1 MGLLVP
7 SLIDLVDILLIGG
20 VIFLFLNLTK
30 QTSYWYFVFGLVAA
44 VVLYFVANLLHLRL
58 FSSLFKSV
66 KDYWLIII
74 LIIFQPEI
82 RKFFTRS
89 GISRIWE
96 DTNTRKDKDFYF
108 ELLESVTALAHQRIG
123 AIFVIENKRRLNDY
137 ITSGIEID
145 AKLSLP
151 IITNIFSPLSKL
163 HDGAVIVRKDRI
175 VAAKVILPLGNDELT
190 KEKHGTRHLAGV
202 GISDVTDA
210 FVIIVSEET
219 GNISFAFNGK
229 LTRNISSEE
238 LHHKL
243 KDAFI

>member
-1 MGLLVP
+1 MGLLLP

-30 QTSYWYFVFGLVAA
+30 QTSYWYFVFGVIA
-44 VVLYFVANLLHLRL
+44 VVVLFFLANLLHLRM
-58 FSSLFKSV
+58 FSSLLRNI
-66 KDYWLIII
+66 KDYWLVII

-82 RKFFTRS
+82 RKFFTKS

-96 DTNTRKDKDFYF
+96 NTGTKKDKDFYF
-108 ELLESVTALAHQRIG
+108 ELLESVTALASQRIG

-137 ITSGIEID
+137 ITSGVELD

-151 IITNIFSPLSKL
+151 IVNNIFSPQSKL
-163 HDGAVIVRKDRI
+163 HDGAIIVRKDRI
-175 VAAKVILPLGNDELT
+175 VAAKVILPLGNDDFT

-210 FVIIVSEET
+210 FVIIISEET
-219 GNISFAFNGK
+219 GNISYAFNGK
-229 LTRNISSEE
+229 LNRNISSEE

-243 KDAFI
+243 KDAII